1 MFKHIRFFFRRY
13 MVLIMLSIV
22 VLFILNLYLGYA
34 VAVHP
39 VTGNLKESPGA
50 IIEKVSGGLLKA
62 KVVHLSFR
70 RREKPCLQRAAPG
83 PYSLTMQPVM
93 LSGVTTRR
101 RKYPAISHQQILPVF
116 LVIT

>member
-39 VTGNLKESPGA
+39 VTGNLKE
-50 IIEKVSGGLLKA
+50 
-62 KVVHLSFR
+62 
-70 RREKPCLQRAAPG
+70 
-83 PYSLTMQPVM
+83 
-93 LSGVTTRR
+93 
-101 RKYPAISHQQILPVF
+101 
-116 LVIT
+116 